1 MPGKQISYTETCC
14 TVAQAGTSAMVVIT
28 LNFGGEHEDANDFDW
43 SPGGYCAHGG
53 ACGASTD
60 AGGAEALVRH

>member
-1 MPGKQISYTETCC
+1 
-14 TVAQAGTSAMVVIT
+14 MVVIT
-28 LNFGGEHEDANDFDW
+28 LNLGGEHEDANDFDW

-53 ACGASTD
+53 ACGASTV